1 LGRVTAAD
9 GGAANWQGRRADGMP
24 DFGEE
29 RIERREEAGV
39 GRGGR
44 RTATCSSSG
53 RWIARKT
60 CFGES

>member
-9 GGAANWQGRRADGMP
+9 GGAASWQGRRAEGMP

-44 RTATCSSSG
+44 RTA
-53 RWIARKT
+53 RKT